1 MVLHTIKKE
10 KTHCQLNHDTPWIVS
25 CISISE
31 TLKCKKMYVLKSVN
45 WSISIIVLNSQTQFL
60 QITGTLIL
68 PIQSKLSFL
77 DFILFYL
84 GKYSVNSGFS
94 WRQARGTGC
103 FLNFKGEYSLLP
115 QSFAG
120 FCTSAEMQLAPLRS
134 LFPLSY
140 PSHLPFCLPD
150 LGHVAGHPQPLCA
163 SHHHSTL
170 HPMLYLHV
178 SAMVFTS
185 SRAPWSQGAAELIS
199 RR

>member
-134 LFPLSY
+134 LFPWPMHSV
-140 PSHLPFCLPD
+140 PSVTELQGAFKSTSPS
-150 LGHVAGHPQPLCA
+150 G
-163 SHHHSTL
+163 HHSRG
-170 HPMLYLHV
+170 
-178 SAMVFTS
+178 SGTS
-185 SRAPWSQGAAELIS
+185 SWFSHPTVRCGTHLLYRSLN
-199 RR
+199 